1 MSSKCLVIFLFPICT
16 LAQFLEPSG
25 GVSVSGEV
33 RAARLADT
41 DRLFIDLR
49 PMDSSGA
56 SSRVSTDSEGHFTVD
71 GIAPG
76 LYLLQV
82 LAQPGGDPLYETR
95 VQVNAYTGPLTVEL
109 PSRPESRPISGVVSV
124 QQLRHQPSKKALRA
138 FSEAEQFSHFHDI
151 AKAIEKLELAVR
163 LDPNFRE
170 AHVNLGAQYARL
182 NRFQEAM
189 TQFQASIDIG
199 PPDPKSYS
207 NLALCY
213 LKLEQYTDAA
223 TFAKKALDLDPRNGP
238 AQTILRVSLIEGN

>member
-1 MSSKCLVIFLFPICT
+1 LLPICIF
-16 LAQFLEPSG
+16 AQFLEPSG
-25 GVSVSGEV
+25 GISVSGEV
-33 RAARLADT
+33 RAARPADT

-56 SSRVSTDSEGHFTVD
+56 GSRVSTDSEGHFAVD

-76 LYLLQV
+76 LYRLQV

-109 PSRPESRPISGVVSV
+109 PSRPESRPTSGVVSV
-124 QQLRHQPSKKALRA
+124 QQLRRQPSKKALRA
-138 FSEAEQFSHFHDI
+138 FSEAEQYAHSHDI
-151 AKAIEKLELAVR
+151 ARAIDKLKLAVL

-189 TQFQASIDIG
+189 SQFQASIDIG
-199 PPDPKSYS
+199 PPDPKSFS

-213 LKLEQYTDAA
+213 LKLERYADAA
-223 TFAKKALDLDPRNGP
+223 TFAKKALDLDPGNGA
-238 AQTILRVSLIEGN
+238 AQTILRVSLIHRN